1 MTDLLFDQLL
11 VPFFIRFFFVF
22 GLIGLAVGAGLI
34 FAPQGM
40 HHVFERM
47 NRWVS
52 LRRSLRWVNVPRDV
66 DAEIYR
72 FCRRMWVVL
81 MLLAVYS
88 AFVLIVQVQASK
100 FVAAWGLQNS
110 QYSLVAE
117 IFVETVQW
125 VLIAGELLVLTVGIL
140 WFFFPETLAALEKRA
155 NHWCSTHH
163 WTRGA
168 DVMRMGFDAWVRSRP
183 RTLGSLIAAG
193 ALFVGV
199 NFGVMLF
206 FPR

>member
-1 MTDLLFDQLL
+1 MTDMLFDQLL

-40 HHVFERM
+40 HHVFERT

-52 LRRSLRWVNVPRDV
+52 SRRSLRWVNVSRDV
-66 DAEIYR
+66 DADIYR
-72 FCRRMWVVL
+72 FCRRIWVVL
-81 MLLAVYS
+81 MLLVVYS
-88 AFVLIVQVQASK
+88 TFVLVVQVHPGK
-100 FVAAWGLQNS
+100 FVAAWGLQDTR
-110 QYSLVAE
+110 YSLVAE

-125 VLIAGELLVLTVGIL
+125 ALIAGELLVLAVGIML
-140 WFFFPETLAALEKRA
+140 FFFPETLFALEKRA
-155 NHWCSTHH
+155 NQWYSTRR
-163 WTRGA
+163 WTRKA
-168 DVMRMGFDAWVRSRP
+168 EVMRMGFDTWVRSRP

-193 ALFVGV
+193 ALFVGL

-206 FPR
+206 FPH